1 MTRTKVPAFRA
12 LDLAECDAIL
22 DRNSVGRIAFSFH
35 DRVDIEPLHYV
46 RDAEWLYIRTSEGSK
61 MTVIAHNHWVAFEVD
76 EVEGVFDWRSVV
88 VRGTVYAVDP
98 EGPPLERRAHAHA
111 VALLKALVPR
121 TLEAGDPVPFRD
133 LVFRIHIDEVTGR
146 AASTAGV

>member
-1 MTRTKVPAFRA
+1 VKRAKVPSFRA
-12 LDLAECDAIL
+12 LDLAECHAIL

-46 RDAEWLYIRTSEGSK
+46 RDAEWLYIRTSEGGK

-76 EVEGVFDWRSVV
+76 EIEGTFDWRSVV

-98 EGPPLERRAHAHA
+98 KGPPPERRAHAHA
-111 VALLKALVPR
+111 VGLLKALVPR

-146 AASTAGV
+146 QASTSGD